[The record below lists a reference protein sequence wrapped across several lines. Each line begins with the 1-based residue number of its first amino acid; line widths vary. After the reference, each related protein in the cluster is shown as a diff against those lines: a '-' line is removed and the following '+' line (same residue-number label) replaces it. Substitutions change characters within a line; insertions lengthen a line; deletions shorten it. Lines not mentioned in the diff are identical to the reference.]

1 MLNVWKESQKE
12 WANWRTN
19 NWKTHVHYKSTDTK
33 CVDLILQIILVCEN
47 SSNFELLGF
56 HQGVSKQHK
65 IDSTIDNPKHPK
77 LLHNGYVPVFRNV
90 HHHNI
95 TLPGWSRVI
104 YQYIL

>member
-1 MLNVWKESQKE
+1 MYGKNPKRSGLIGEPITGKLM
-12 WANWRTN
+12 
-19 NWKTHVHYKSTDTK
+19 YITK